1 MAKNDKKSG
10 TELPKEKTE
19 PAVIIQTPNIVG
31 VYKPLPRVSVCKNC

>member
-19 PAVIIQTPNIVG
+19 PAVIIHTPNIVG
-31 VYKPLPRVSVCKNC
+31 VYKPLPRVRACKNC